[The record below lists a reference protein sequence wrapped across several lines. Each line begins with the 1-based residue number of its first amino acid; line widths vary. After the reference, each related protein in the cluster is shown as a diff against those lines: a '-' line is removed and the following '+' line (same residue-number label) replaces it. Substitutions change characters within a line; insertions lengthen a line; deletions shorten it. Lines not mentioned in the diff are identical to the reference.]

1 MENAYK
7 TREKTGLSRYVG
19 NRLHYY
25 LFIFLNSLD
34 LICKNSYDSGVQEMC
49 FLPNQIHRRLP
60 KMKLVI
66 RIFALT
72 IVVAGA
78 AAAAMPRTAPPVA
91 SHQSATAGFPTPA
104 CGPYIC
110 PTNPGPGN

>member
-1 MENAYK
+1 
-7 TREKTGLSRYVG
+7 
-19 NRLHYY
+19 
-25 LFIFLNSLD
+25 
-34 LICKNSYDSGVQEMC
+34 
-49 FLPNQIHRRLP
+49 
-60 KMKLVI
+60 MKLVI